1 MVQIDHLQ
9 HQRKGILYYFLSTL
23 MLALM
28 LFSYIFGTTTINVM
42 DVMGWVFFTLSCLSH
57 AAILL
62 LPALLGY
69 ALLARL
75 RHPHLATTWFVA
87 LVALLMVVLMLNRQV
102 YQLYRFHINGIILN
116 MFFGSG
122 AREIFNFDG
131 TMLLKEG
138 GHSTA
143 LRGCG
148 RSALATRSHAGAAH
162 TSAPAVGRSRPVA
175 AGNACGQRPLCLW
188 LVLSTTCGDQVENAH
203 SLLFSTLSNARP
215 RKHGFQ
221 TACNAHGRRAQC
233 LGLLLSASPLKSSER
248 PTPQH
253 RFSLHRLLEQ
263 AHADT
268 RNDAPCLSLSHRKSM
283 V

>member
-1 MVQIDHLQ
+1 MVQIDRLQ

-42 DVMGWVFFTLSCLSH
+42 NVTGWTFFTLSCLSH

-75 RHPHLATTWFVA
+75 RHPHLATAWFVV

-138 GHSTA
+138 GI
-143 LRGCG
+143 L
-148 RSALATRSHAGAAH
+148 LLF
-162 TSAPAVGRSRPVA
+162 VA
-175 AGNACGQRPLCLW
+175 AAVVLWRLVPTLVRQACCCWQRLW
-188 LVLSTTCGDQVENAH
+188 
-203 SLLFSTLSNARP
+203 
-215 RKHGFQ
+215 
-221 TACNAHGRRAQC
+221 
-233 LGLLLSASPLKSSER
+233 
-248 PTPQH
+248 PTP
-253 RFSLHRLLEQ
+253 FM
-263 AHADT
+263 
-268 RNDAPCLSLSHRKSM
+268 SM
-283 V
+283 VRSFNNQR

>member
-42 DVMGWVFFTLSCLSH
+42 DVTGWTFFTLSCLSH

-87 LVALLMVVLMLNRQV
+87 IVSLLMVVLMLNRQV

-131 TMLLKEG
+131 TMLL
-138 GHSTA
+138 
-143 LRGCG
+143 
-148 RSALATRSHAGAAH
+148 
-162 TSAPAVGRSRPVA
+162 
-175 AGNACGQRPLCLW
+175 
-188 LVLSTTCGDQVENAH
+188 
-203 SLLFSTLSNARP
+203 
-215 RKHGFQ
+215 
-221 TACNAHGRRAQC
+221 
-233 LGLLLSASPLKSSER
+233 
-248 PTPQH
+248 
-253 RFSLHRLLEQ
+253 
-263 AHADT
+263 
-268 RNDAPCLSLSHRKSM
+268 
-283 V
+283 

>member
-122 AREIFNFDG
+122 ASEIFNFDG

-138 GHSTA
+138 GILLLFVAAAIA
-143 LRGCG
+143 LWRLIPTLVRRVNRCQ
-148 RSALATRSHAGAAH
+148 LWAG
-162 TSAPAVGRSRPVA
+162 

-188 LVLSTTCGDQVENAH
+188 FVLSTTSGDQVESTH
-203 SLLFSTLSNARP
+203 SLLFSTFSNACP

-221 TACNAHGRRAQC
+221 TACNAHGRRAQF
-233 LGLLLSASPLKSSER
+233 LGLLLSASPLESSER

-253 RFSLHRLLEQ
+253 RFPLHRLVEQ
-263 AHADT
+263 AHADA